1 MSGYPLCYVPTVFNN
16 QAMELLVQANKQG
29 LDTVAARQLLATSP
43 LDEAS
48 LEWHGRLLTRYLK
61 AMGKGH
67 DAGDTALLASYLHA
81 LAALPV
87 EAWMKEASYHQT
99 RGAITSPSYRPRP
112 LYDGVQGVTAVLEGH
127 GMQTSHPLLQ
137 QAVGQGLLDP
147 THVWRRLNAG
157 LDAQNEYLRDKHGA
171 PSPLPK
177 TAQGLFL
184 RALRPLILDTAW
196 RPADT
201 SMYEQLWGVHGPG
214 TFAGDGLASGVC
226 PRNDEFV
233 RFLLSMGDEQL
244 HGALQY
250 MAQHE
255 MDQSTLDLFFPLP
268 LKDCVAIAVLHALL
282 LLFSPGESVSRTST
296 REGLFVRMRAHHQNL
311 LDLIEVHLQMFPGPF
326 EAQSQVDVLLEPFDR
341 LRGRLEPFMANIDG
355 DVFEGRQEA
364 H

>member
-16 QAMELLVQANKQG
+16 QAMELLAEANKRG
-29 LDTVAARQLLATSP
+29 LNAMAARQLLASSP
-43 LDEAS
+43 LDEVS

-61 AMGKGH
+61 AMGPSQE
-67 DAGDTALLASYLHA
+67 AGDTALLASYLHA

-112 LYDGVQGVTAVLEGH
+112 LYDGVQGVASVLESH
-127 GMQTSHPLLQ
+127 GMQASHPLLQ

-147 THVWRRLNAG
+147 TFVWQKLNVAI
-157 LDAQNEYLRDKHGA
+157 DAQHDYLQDKHGA
-171 PSPLPK
+171 PIALPQ

-184 RALRPLILDTAW
+184 RALRPLILDTSW
-196 RPADT
+196 RPSDA

-214 TFAGDGLASGVC
+214 EFIPEGMAAGTCS
-226 PRNDEFV
+226 RNDDFV
-233 RFLLSMGDEQL
+233 RFLLAMGDEQL

-255 MDQSTLDLFFPLP
+255 MKLGTLDLFFPLP
-268 LKDCVAIAVLHALL
+268 LKDCLASAVLHALL
-282 LLFSPGESVSRTST
+282 LLFSPGESVVPSST
-296 REGLFVRMRAHHQNL
+296 REGLFVRMRAHHRNL

-341 LRGRLEPFMANIDG
+341 LRGRMGPLMG
-355 DVFEGRQEA
+355 DVDGNLFEGRQEV